1 MDKTTDEGWDQYTSV
16 ILDLSTLFCIH
27 KSIGEVWDS

>member
-1 MDKTTDEGWDQYTSV
+1 MHKTTDEIWDQKTSV

-27 KSIGEVWDS
+27 KSTGEGSDP